1 MDRKARLSLDWEV
14 MDDEPSSE
22 PQSPRD
28 AEDRRREPVAR
39 RDGERPELRRDF
51 CLRRAFHAYLLPTVV
66 PVSPPAAPAGGFLL
80 RARRRRAGGLPA
92 LPALPTA
99 QRDGPPPPSGGAD
112 RPRLPLH
119 QG

>member
-1 MDRKARLSLDWEV
+1 MDRKAHLSLGQEV
-14 MDDEPSSE
+14 IHDEPSSE
-22 PQSPRD
+22 QQFSRD
-28 AEDRRREPVAR
+28 AKDRRREPLAR
-39 RDGERPELRRDF
+39 RAGERPELRRDF

-80 RARRRRAGGLPA
+80 CARRRRAGRLPA

-99 QRDGPPPPSGGAD
+99 RRDGPPPPSGGAD

-119 QG
+119 PR